1 VLYDQHKYITYGKP
15 RIGKDRSLPSNALS
29 HVWYDYADKMLSEQ
43 IGVTRRYCKLHFG
56 VPIMRAESEDF
67 RRKYDKV
74 VKPHDYETKL
84 LEIMDILTVTSL
96 MSREQMHRYLTAVQ
110 VHYANERGLV
120 LEAKGEFQRALEKQL
135 R

>member
-1 VLYDQHKYITYGKP
+1 MEN
-15 RIGKDRSLPSNALS
+15 RSLPSNALS

-43 IGVTRRYCKLHFG
+43 VGATRRYCKLHFG

-84 LEIMDILTVTSL
+84 EIMDILTV
-96 MSREQMHRYLTAVQ
+96 Y
-110 VHYANERGLV
+110 
-120 LEAKGEFQRALEKQL
+120 
-135 R
+135 